1 MISILFLEIVLK
13 KTKCRKQITRYKSN
27 VLVKKLLKNNLN
39 RLFEDINY
47 FLLFFFQKKI
57 MVDTQKPLY
66 IGVFRHK
73 YKQNYIM
80 WYSTG
85 II

>member
-47 FLLFFFQKKI
+47 FLLFFFKKKLWL
-57 MVDTQKPLY
+57 TLKNLY
-66 IGVFRHK
+66 
-73 YKQNYIM
+73 
-80 WYSTG
+80 T
-85 II
+85 